1 MDMST
6 LADLITPSLI
16 LQDIDGTIEVE
27 LIEMSESPTISNSNI
42 LS

>member
-16 LQDIDGTIEVE
+16 LQDIGGTIEVV